1 MLRCTVSTM
10 IARFKEHTQNGHVKI
25 RKQQLRRRRS
35 HVVLACTNSP
45 EFDHAGGVEP
55 GPAGS
60 KATATVFH
68 AVIPHRPIGVCT
80 FSWAHTG
87 ESDVRL
93 TSSALLAG
101 LRQLGFPSLSLL
113 RCSKC
118 QTRLWQCCSRC
129 RGCAPVDPECGFTSE
144 SVTAHALLL
153 SPHKSWCELPWSSE
167 RLAPVVM

>member
-1 MLRCTVSTM
+1 M

-35 HVVLACTNSP
+35 HVVLACTDSP

-68 AVIPHRPIGVCT
+68 AVTPHRPIGVCT
-80 FSWAHTG
+80 YSWTHTG

-101 LRQLGFPSLSLL
+101 LRLPIPIPVTLLEVPDSFVAMLLPLL
-113 RCSKC
+113 RLFFLRSC
-118 QTRLWQCCSRC
+118 
-129 RGCAPVDPECGFTSE
+129 
-144 SVTAHALLL
+144 
-153 SPHKSWCELPWSSE
+153 
-167 RLAPVVM
+167 